1 MSQQLRIEDAGG
13 DTKGI
18 LQQGDQTD
26 RIGKYTHQRDIG
38 FRYVGGFCCLKCP
51 HALSGTPDPHT

>member
-26 RIGKYTHQRDIG
+26 RIGKHIHQRDIG
-38 FRYVGGFCCLKCP
+38 L
-51 HALSGTPDPHT
+51 AM